1 MSSIP
6 RPSPARTMRRLA
18 VLAAAVFAVVIG
30 QTQVLLGWGQSPA
43 EFSADS
49 DATLRVA
56 GYAFAIWGLIYL
68 WLVVYAVRQVLPQ
81 TRETDLLHAL
91 AWPSVG
97 AMLGIG
103 LWVVAAAFDQEWAT
117 VVLIFGSLL
126 VLLVPILGKADVIR
140 GLHRGHRDRWFVVW
154 PLAMLAGWLTVAAPV
169 NLLTIVTGNGDLPDG
184 VSPTVWALIAVG
196 LVTAVALGV
205 TARIR
210 TLAYGLPIAWGLAGA
225 FVAEQARNPTL
236 AFAAAGAAAVVLLG
250 AAALTV
256 LHRPKAGTRSV

>member
-1 MSSIP
+1 MSSIA
-6 RPSPARTMRRLA
+6 RSSPGQTTRRLA
-18 VLAAAVFAVVIG
+18 VAAAAVFAVVIG

-49 DATLRVA
+49 DETLRVA
-56 GYAFAIWGLIYL
+56 GYAFSIWGLIYL
-68 WLVVYAVRQVLPQ
+68 WLVLYAVRQALPQ
-81 TRETDLLHAL
+81 TRDSALLRGL
-91 AWPSVG
+91 GWPSAA

-126 VLLVPILGKADVIR
+126 VLLVPLLARADLIR
-140 GLHRGHRDRWFVVW
+140 GLGRGDRDRWFVVW

-169 NLLTIVTGNGDLPDG
+169 NLLTIVTGNGDLPDM
-184 VSPTVWALIAVG
+184 VSPTVWAVTAVG

-210 TLAYGLPIAWGLAGA
+210 TLAYGLPIAWGLAA
-225 FVAEQARNPTL
+225 VYVAEQVRNSPL
-236 AFAAAGAAAVVLLG
+236 AWTALAAAGVVLIG
-250 AAALTV
+250 AGLLV
-256 LHRPKAGTRSV
+256 FRPGARSARA